1 MLTAAHIS
9 GWVPSLALEPGPAA
23 GSGSES
29 IGPGPLAGQ
38 PGWKRE
44 RPVNVLQSLLEWL
57 F

>member
-44 RPVNVLQSLLEWL
+44 RPVQVLKSLLERL
-57 F
+57 I